1 MSEERNRVLEG
12 MQEWQTKEQNIA
24 DLFSPEATST
34 RYFQKL
40 KLDQLHEL
48 SRSIK
53 NPTKDEK
60 IMLRILD
67 GEIDRLE
74 RRLYPNLLVRILV
87 HLERAIRNIFK
98 TPDLMN
104 DRTIWMTKPYLS
116 TVPEHPKNEK
126 KNAKENTLRP
136 EQVYKQKVQKPEL
149 LEKKRVSQK
158 KGLGM

>member
-1 MSEERNRVLEG
+1 MSEERNRVIEG
-12 MQEWQTKEQNIA
+12 MEEWQAKEKNIA
-24 DLFSPEATST
+24 DLFSPDATRT

-48 SRSIK
+48 SRSVK

-60 IMLRILD
+60 MMLRILD

-74 RRLYPNLLVRILV
+74 RRLYPNLLHRLLV
-87 HLERAIRNIFK
+87 QIIRGV
-98 TPDLMN
+98 TDLFRRPSLDTN
-104 DRTIWMTKPYLS
+104 DRTLWMTKPYLS
-116 TVPEHPKNEK
+116 TVPEQAKKEK
-126 KNAKENTLRP
+126 KNNLEVK
-136 EQVYKQKVQKPEL
+136 YKQQVQPTL